1 MNFLWPGN
9 LLLVLVVPALI
20 AGYVWAQRRRQK
32 YALRYASLSLVRE
45 ALGKGP
51 GRKRHIPP
59 ALFLAALFFMAL
71 GTARPET
78 VVVVPVQEGTV
89 ILALDVS
96 GSMLAEDLRPNRMEA
111 AKDAAK
117 AFVIR
122 QGADVKL
129 GVVAFS
135 GDAQVVQSPTKD
147 KDLVVA
153 AINRLRPQ
161 RATAIGRGILASLD
175 AIFEDSEETP
185 PSVIALRRLSGDP
198 TGPTPPPIA
207 KGSDRT
213 ATIVLLSDGQNNQF
227 PAPQQV
233 IPHAPRRGDAEADR
247 RTDRRPVLQR
257 EQRARPARRVREPQH
272 AARLP
277 PAAHGGH
284 RDPHGH
290 RRAALHRRRRSL
302 APLVQPHPL
311 TRAAKVAADGRSPR
325 AHPRR
330 GPADTRRSRA
340 ARRDP
345 LGERARLRP

>member
-96 GSMLAEDLRPNRMEA
+96 GSMHAEDLRPNRMEA

-233 IPHAPRRGDAEADR
+233 IEDAASRGIRVYTVGVGSADGTVVRIQGRSVRTRLDEATLKQIAEQ
-247 RTDRRPVLQR
+247 TDGQYYNASNEHDL
-257 EQRARPARRVREPQH
+257 RAVYENLSTQLVFRQQH
-272 AARLP
+272 TEVTAILTAI
-277 PAAHGGH
+277 
-284 RDPHGH
+284 
-290 RRAALHRRRRSL
+290 AALLSIVAGALSL
-302 APLVQPHPL
+302 LWFNRIP
-311 TRAAKVAADGRSPR
+311 
-325 AHPRR
+325 
-330 GPADTRRSRA
+330 
-340 ARRDP
+340 
-345 LGERARLRP
+345 

>member
-9 LLLVLVVPALI
+9 LVLIVVVPALI
-20 AGYVWAQRRRQK
+20 AAYIWAQRRRQK

-51 GRKRHIPP
+51 GRKRHVPP
-59 ALFLAALFFMAL
+59 ALFLTALFFMLL

-96 GSMLAEDLRPNRMEA
+96 GSMLAEDLKPNRMEA

-122 QGADVKL
+122 QGTDVKL

-147 KDLVVA
+147 KDLVIA

-185 PSVIALRRLSGDP
+185 PSVLALRRLAGDP

-233 IPHAPRRGDAEADR
+233 IEDAATRGI
-247 RTDRRPVLQR
+247 
-257 EQRARPARRVREPQH
+257 RVYTV
-272 AARLP
+272 
-277 PAAHGGH
+277 GVG
-284 RDPHGH
+284 
-290 RRAALHRRRRSL
+290 S
-302 APLVQPHPL
+302 
-311 TRAAKVAADGRSPR
+311 ADGTVVRIQGRSVRTRLDEATLKQIAELTEGQYYNASNERDLR
-325 AHPRR
+325 AVYENLSTQLVFRQQHTEVT
-330 GPADTRRSRA
+330 AILSAIA
-340 ARRDP
+340 AILSIIGGALSLLWFNRIP
-345 LGERARLRP
+345 

>member
-1 MNFLWPGN
+1 MSFLWPGN
-9 LLLVLVVPALI
+9 LILVLVVPLLI
-20 AGYVWAQRRRQK
+20 AAYVWAQRRRQR

-51 GRKRHIPP
+51 GRKRHVPP

-96 GSMLAEDLRPNRMEA
+96 GSMLAEDLKPNRMEA
-111 AKDAAK
+111 AKDAAR
-117 AFVIR
+117 AFVMR

-198 TGPTPPPIA
+198 TGPTPPPA
-207 KGSDRT
+207 PRGSDRT
-213 ATIVLLSDGQNNQF
+213 ATVVLLSDGQNNQF

-233 IPHAPRRGDAEADR
+233 IEDAANRGIRVYTVGVGSADGTVVRIQGRSVRTRLDEATLKQIAEQ
-247 RTDRRPVLQR
+247 TDGQYYNASNEKDL
-257 EQRARPARRVREPQH
+257 RAVYENLSTQLVFRQQH
-272 AARLP
+272 TEVTAILTAI
-277 PAAHGGH
+277 
-284 RDPHGH
+284 
-290 RRAALHRRRRSL
+290 AALLSIVAGALSL
-302 APLVQPHPL
+302 LWF
-311 TRAAKVAADGRSPR
+311 
-325 AHPRR
+325 
-330 GPADTRRSRA
+330 SRI
-340 ARRDP
+340 P
-345 LGERARLRP
+345 

>member
-20 AGYVWAQRRRQK
+20 AAYIWAQRRRQR

-51 GRKRHIPP
+51 GRKRHVPP
-59 ALFLAALFFMAL
+59 ALFLIALFFMAL

-89 ILALDVS
+89 ILAIDVS
-96 GSMLAEDLRPNRMEA
+96 GSMLAEDLKPNRMEA

-117 AFVIR
+117 LFVAK

-135 GDAQVVQSPTKD
+135 GDAQIVQTPTKD
-147 KDLVVA
+147 HELVVA

-161 RATAIGRGILASLD
+161 RATAIGRGMLASLD
-175 AIFEDSEETP
+175 AIFEDSEETA

-198 TGPTPPPIA
+198 TGPTPPPVPVGA
-207 KGSDRT
+207 DHT

-233 IPHAPRRGDAEADR
+233 IQDAASRGIRVYTVGLGSADGTVVRIQGRSVRTRLDEATLKAIAEG
-247 RTDRRPVLQR
+247 TDGQYFNASNEKDL
-257 EQRARPARRVREPQH
+257 RAVYENLSTQLVFRQQKTEVTAILTAI
-272 AARLP
+272 AAVFSMI
-277 PAAHGGH
+277 A
-284 RDPHGH
+284 
-290 RRAALHRRRRSL
+290 AALSL
-302 APLVQPHPL
+302 FWFNRIP
-311 TRAAKVAADGRSPR
+311 
-325 AHPRR
+325 
-330 GPADTRRSRA
+330 
-340 ARRDP
+340 
-345 LGERARLRP
+345 